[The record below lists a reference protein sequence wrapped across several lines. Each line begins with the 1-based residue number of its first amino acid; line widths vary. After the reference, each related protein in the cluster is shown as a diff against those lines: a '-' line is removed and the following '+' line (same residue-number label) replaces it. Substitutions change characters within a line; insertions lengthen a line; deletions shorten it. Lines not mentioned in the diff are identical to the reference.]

1 VKISGAIAVVTGGGS
16 GIGRA
21 LALALGERGAR
32 HVVVTDVNKAAA
44 GDVAAEV
51 RQKQTGAAAAA
62 ICLDVIDPAA
72 VAAAVAAIEN
82 GIGPIGLWFSNAGV
96 NRGKG
101 LGSPEDWSTAIG
113 VNLLGHVHG
122 AAAVI
127 PLMAGRGEGHFI
139 VTASAAGLL
148 TDLRSAPYSASKH
161 AAVGLSEWLAINAP
175 DGVGVSCVCPEGV
188 RTAMTRPDSGQLVK
202 DAAFL
207 EADEVADTV
216 LDAVELGDF
225 LVLTH
230 PRTAEYEG
238 RRVADRARWLKGM
251 RKTRMPASEPVPASM
266 NP

>member
-1 VKISGAIAVVTGGGS
+1 MRISGAIAVVTGGGS

-21 LALALGERGAR
+21 LALALAGRGAR
-32 HVVVTDVNKAAA
+32 HVVVADVDKVAAA
-44 GDVAAEV
+44 DSAKTV
-51 RQKQTGAAAAA
+51 RQKQTGMAVTA
-62 ICLDVIDPAA
+62 ICLDVTDAA
-72 VAAAVAAIEN
+72 VVAAAVASIEA

-96 NRGKG
+96 SRGRG
-101 LGSPEDWSTAIG
+101 LGSPADWHTTIG

-122 AAAVI
+122 AAAVL

-148 TDLRSAPYSASKH
+148 TDPRSAPYSASKH
-161 AAVGLSEWLAINAP
+161 AAVGLSEWLAIDAP
-175 DGVGVSCVCPEGV
+175 EGVGISCVCPEGV
-188 RTAMTRPDSGQLVK
+188 RTAMTRPDSRALAQ
-202 DAAFL
+202 DIAFL

-216 LDAVELGDF
+216 LDTVERGDF

-251 RKTRMPASEPVPASM
+251 RKARKLASESLEGAT
-266 NP
+266 